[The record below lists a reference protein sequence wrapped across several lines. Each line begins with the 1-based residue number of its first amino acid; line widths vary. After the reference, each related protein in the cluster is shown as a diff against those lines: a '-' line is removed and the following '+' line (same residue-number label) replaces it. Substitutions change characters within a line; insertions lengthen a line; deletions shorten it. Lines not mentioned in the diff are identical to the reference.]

1 MENVSL
7 MLACAQLGITVCSLL
22 ILQVAEPAIHHLM
35 AVPLEAVGIPV
46 EIADIVAFAVAL
58 LLVTFL
64 HVTIG
69 EMVPKNISVSVADK
83 AALLLAP
90 PLMFIARLVK
100 PVIVALNWSANHILK
115 LMRIEPKDEVTSS
128 FTLEEVQSIVQ
139 ESTRHGLVD
148 DDAGLITGAL
158 EFSEHTASDVMVPLD
173 KLVMMKSNT
182 TPVEFEK
189 AVSRTGFSRFPML
202 DDDGMLS
209 GYLHI
214 KDVLSI
220 PDAAY
225 HQPIAESHIRSLANL
240 AMDDEIEKA
249 MSVMQRTGSAP
260 GARDRPGRPHP
271 GRPVP
276 GGRYRAARRRD
287 PGCHPGHRLP
297 EARPGPVA
305 AGVSLNRN
313 HSHLGI
319 HSGQLLLLLILNN
332 RSEVFPCTVPL
343 PVPSLPPLPAPP
355 CC

>member
-1 MENVSL
+1 MSDWAGILWLVVLLLGNAFFVGAEFAVMSARRSQIEPLAEAGSKRAQTTLRAMENVSL

-35 AVPLEAVGIPV
+35 VVPLEAVGVPA
-46 EIADIVAFAVAL
+46 EIADVAAFAVAL

-158 EFSEHTASDVMVPLD
+158 EFSEHTASTVMVPLD
-173 KLVMMKSNT
+173 KLVMMKSAT

-249 MSVMQRTGSAP
+249 MSVMQRTGSHL
-260 GARDRPGRPHP
+260 ARVIGPDGHTQGVLFLEDVIEELVGEIRDATQATG
-271 GRPVP
+271 
-276 GGRYRAARRRD
+276 YR
-287 PGCHPGHRLP
+287 RL
-297 EARPGPVA
+297 
-305 AGVSLNRN
+305 
-313 HSHLGI
+313 
-319 HSGQLLLLLILNN
+319 GQDQ
-332 RSEVFPCTVPL
+332 
-343 PVPSLPPLPAPP
+343 
-355 CC
+355 